1 MFGLDVQSY
10 TLQEAFDLFCE
21 GRCINGP
28 HWQHALEYWEESLR
42 RPGKVLFLKYEEMLR
57 EPESSLRKLAEFMG
71 CMFTEEEEDGG
82 LVDAIM
88 ELCSLGE
95 LLKSMEVNRNGSNH
109 MAVKN
114 VAYFGK
120 GVIGNWS
127 NYLRPEMAEK
137 LDNIVG
143 EALQGSGLDLS
154 LPTISD

>member
-1 MFGLDVQSY
+1 
-10 TLQEAFDLFCE
+10 
-21 GRCINGP
+21 
-28 HWQHALEYWEESLR
+28 
-42 RPGKVLFLKYEEMLR
+42 
-57 EPESSLRKLAEFMG
+57 
-71 CMFTEEEEDGG
+71 
-82 LVDAIM
+82 M

-127 NYLRPEMAEK
+127 NYLTPEMAEK